1 MILYK
6 RVRDISDFIMIEII
20 TTSLFVLSSV
30 YGAPIVASADTI
42 STTTTPLVT
51 VNKQEIT
58 IEKRFLTEKQ
68 LELEK
73 KAKEYFKDDPILV
86 KIAGCESQFRQY
98 DANGDTLKGKVNKGD
113 LGLMQI
119 NKYYH
124 ADKADQLGFNLDNV
138 EGNMAYAKYLYD
150 REGSKPWN
158 SSSKCW
164 KQEVATGLGNQQ
176 LALNK

>member
-1 MILYK
+1 
-6 RVRDISDFIMIEII
+6 MIEII

-30 YGAPIVASADTI
+30 YGAPIVASADTV
-42 STTTTPLVT
+42 SATTTPWVT

-58 IEKRFLTEKQ
+58 IKNRFLTEKQ

-73 KAKEYFKDDPILV
+73 VAKEYFKDDPILV

-98 DANGDTLKGKVNKGD
+98 DSKGATLKGKVNKGD

-124 ADKADQLGFNLDNV
+124 ADKADELGFDLDEV

-150 REGSKPWN
+150 HEGSKPWN

-164 KQEVATGLGNQQ
+164 KQEIALEEGNVQ

>member
-1 MILYK
+1 MEHI
-6 RVRDISDFIMIEII
+6 RDISDFIMIEII

-30 YGAPIVASADTI
+30 YGAPVLASADTI
-42 STTTTPLVT
+42 STTTAPLVT
-51 VNKQEIT
+51 VNKQET
-58 IEKRFLTEKQ
+58 TVKNRFLTQKQ

-73 KAKEYFKDDPILV
+73 IAKEYFKDDPILV

-98 DANGDTLKGKVNKGD
+98 DSKGDTLTGRVNKGD

-124 ADKADQLGFNLDNV
+124 AEKAEELGFDLNHV
-138 EGNMAYAKYLYD
+138 EGNMAYAQYLYD

-164 KQEVATGLGNQQ
+164 KKEMAIESGNAQ